1 MNYFKSKLFTLG
13 VNDTAESKNS
23 SFQFEYLLKIG
34 AMFEHTSVMSMRGP
48 DGLALGKNWGV
59 KSLDTVPK
67 DNHFLIIPGNRNPR
81 HVSIKCLE
89 IFTISFSFANR
100 RTHLGA

>member
-1 MNYFKSKLFTLG
+1 MFTLG

-23 SFQFEYLLKIG
+23 SFQFENLLKIG
-34 AMFEHTSVMSMRGP
+34 AMFEIPSVMSMRGP

-81 HVSIKCLE
+81 HVSLYKM
-89 IFTISFSFANR
+89 S
-100 RTHLGA
+100 